1 MQCVGHRHTQCA
13 QRGVARGDGQDDNAE
28 QSDDAADTAED
39 ILADYT
45 DGFGCERC
53 VSRLKAEVINAH
65 CACRPDHCDE
75 AFEDHHVVEGI
86 ASLTLALH
94 GAGDD
99 SRLGG
104 MEAGEY
110 AAGDGYEEYREEVA
124 VCEIL
129 AVVEHAVIFPDVVPH
144 LNEGIALDKQTDENA
159 DSREQQNAAE
169 DRVNAADDL
178 VDGEYGRDEVVS
190 KDNAVDDPCRGCVG
204 SAREVKDLGCGNV
217 AGGVDK
223 HCADK
228 QQEQAYENVVNREY
242 ALIGVPF
249 DHVGHLSAAVAQ
261 ADHAGEIV
269 MHCAA
274 DDVAD
279 GDGYECDGSE
289 QDALYRSENGAGTGN
304 VQKVDKAVF
313 PALHGNVVNSV
324 IFRVSRSFTV
334 VRSENLF
341 TELAV
346 KRSASE
352 KHHET
357 DYECYHNVSLLIT
370 GEFRRTAPK
379 TVAP

>member
-1 MQCVGHRHTQCA
+1 MQCVGHRHAQCA
-13 QRGVARGDGQDDNAE
+13 QRGVAGGDGQDDNAE
-28 QSDDAADTAED
+28 QRDDAADIAED
-39 ILADYT
+39 VLADDT
-45 DGFGCERC
+45 DGLGCQGC
-53 VSRLKAEVINAH
+53 VGCLKAEVVNAH

-75 AFEDHHVVEGI
+75 ALEDHHVIEGI
-86 ASLTLALH
+86 AALTLALH
-94 GAGDD
+94 GTRDD
-99 SRLGG
+99 SSLGG
-104 MEAGEY
+104 VESGEY
-110 AAGDGYEEYREEVA
+110 AAGNGDEEYREEVT

-144 LNEGIALDKQTDENA
+144 LNKGIALDKQADENA
-159 DSREQQNAAE
+159 DCREQQNAAE

-204 SAREVKDLGCGNV
+204 SAGEVKDLGCGNV

-228 QQEQAYENVVNREY
+228 HQEQAYENVVNREY

-346 KRSASE
+346 KRCASE
-352 KHHET
+352 KHYET
-357 DYECYHNVSLLIT
+357 DYECYHNVSLLVA